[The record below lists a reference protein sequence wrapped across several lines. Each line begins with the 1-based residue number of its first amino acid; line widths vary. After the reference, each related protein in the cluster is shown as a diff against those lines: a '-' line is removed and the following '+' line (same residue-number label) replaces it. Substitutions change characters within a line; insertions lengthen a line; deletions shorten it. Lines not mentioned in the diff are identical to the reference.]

1 MATNSGV
8 KFILIIRDWILLPPQ
23 AKHMQSVS
31 SLSHSELI
39 LLLVFGL
46 AWLIQLFHYWYFYS
60 RFAFFRPVPGTGNSE
75 PVSVVIAAHNEA
87 YNLEK
92 NLPFVLEQDYPEF
105 EVIVVNDGSHDETEE
120 VLRVLSQKYPHLK
133 VVNVTQSVTFFR
145 SKKFPLS
152 VGIKSAKH
160 ELLLLTD
167 ADCRPASNQW
177 IRKMQSGYQND
188 VEIVPGY
195 GPYEKY
201 PGLLNMLIRYD
212 TFQVAMQYF
221 SFALA
226 GKPYM
231 GVGRN
236 LSYKRSLFYRH
247 KGFINHYH
255 ISSGDDDLFINSA
268 ATKTNTRI
276 QIDPGSHVFSEP
288 KRTVKSWITQ
298 KRRHFTTGRF
308 YKTSNK
314 YLLGSQALSA
324 VLYYASFTGLLI
336 MQIYWP
342 FVLGLHGIRLLSRM
356 VLYAYGTKKLSER
369 KLYLISPLFD
379 PFFTFFNPLL
389 VFSGLLFK
397 SNKWK

>member
-1 MATNSGV
+1 MATISTA
-8 KFILIIRDWILLPPQ
+8 KFILIIRDWILLPPH
-23 AKHMQSVS
+23 AKYMQSVS

-46 AWLIQLFHYWYFYS
+46 ASLIQLFHYWYFYS
-60 RFAFFRPVPGTGNSE
+60 RFAFYRPRPGTDNTE
-75 PVSVVIAAHNEA
+75 PVSIVIAAHNEA

-92 NLPFVLEQDYPEF
+92 NLPLVLEQDYPEY

-120 VLRVLSQKYPHLK
+120 VLTVLAQKYTHLK
-133 VVNVTQSVTFFR
+133 VVSVTQSVTFFR

-160 ELLLLTD
+160 EILLLTD
-167 ADCRPASNQW
+167 ADCRPATNQW
-177 IRKMQSGYQND
+177 IKQMQSGYQDD
-188 VEIVPGY
+188 VEIVLGY
-195 GPYEKY
+195 GPYEKF
-201 PGLLNMLIRYD
+201 PGMLNLLIRYD
-212 TFQVAMQYF
+212 TFQVAVQYF

-268 ATKTNTRI
+268 ANKINTRI
-276 QIDPGSHVFSEP
+276 QIHPGSFVFSEP
-288 KRTVKSWITQ
+288 KKTLKSWITQ
-298 KRRHFTTGRF
+298 KRRHFTTGKL
-308 YKTSNK
+308 YKPSNK
-314 YLLGSQALSA
+314 YMLGSQALSA
-324 VLYYASFTGLLI
+324 VLYYVSFAGLL
-336 MQIYWP
+336 MMKIYWP
-342 FVLGLHGIRLLSRM
+342 LLLGLHGIRLLSRL
-356 VLYAYGTKKLSER
+356 VLYAYGAKKLSER
-369 KLYLISPLFD
+369 KLYLFSPLLD

-389 VFSGLLFK
+389 VISGLVFK

>member
-1 MATNSGV
+1 
-8 KFILIIRDWILLPPQ
+8 
-23 AKHMQSVS
+23 MQSIS
-31 SLSHSELI
+31 SLSLAA
-39 LLLVFGL
+39 LVVLSIFTL
-46 AWLIQLFHYWYFYS
+46 TFLIQLFHYWYFYS
-60 RFAFFRPVPGTGNSE
+60 RFAFYRPMPGTDNSE

-92 NLPFVLEQDYPEF
+92 NLPLVLEQDYPEF
-105 EVIVVNDGSHDETEE
+105 EVIVVNDGSHDETNE
-120 VLRVLSQKYPHLK
+120 VLTILSQKYPHLK

-177 IRKMQSGYQND
+177 IRQMQTGFQD
-188 VEIVPGY
+188 AVEIVLGY

-201 PGLLNMLIRYD
+201 PGILNMLIRYD
-212 TFQVAMQYF
+212 TFQVAVQYF

-226 GKPYM
+226 GRPFM

-255 ISSGDDDLFINSA
+255 ISSGDDDLFINAA
-268 ATKTNTRI
+268 ATRNNTRV
-276 QIDPGSHVFSEP
+276 QITPDTHVFSEP
-288 KRTVKSWITQ
+288 KRTVKSWISQ
-298 KRRHFTTGRF
+298 KRRHFTTGKM
-308 YKTSNK
+308 YKPSNK

-324 VLYYASFTGLLI
+324 AIYYILFIYLLVI
-336 MQIYWP
+336 WIYWP
-342 FVLGLHGIRLLSRM
+342 VVLGMHVFRLLSRI
-356 VLYAYGTKKLSER
+356 LLFSYCAKKLNER
-369 KLYLISPLFD
+369 KLYLLSPLLD

-389 VFSGLLFK
+389 VISGLVFK

>member
-1 MATNSGV
+1 MATKSV
-8 KFILIIRDWILLPPQ
+8 AKFILIIREWILLPTH
-23 AKHMQSVS
+23 AKPMQSVF
-31 SLSHSELI
+31 SLSHAE
-39 LLLVFGL
+39 LLLLLIFGL
-46 AWLIQLFHYWYFYS
+46 AWLVQLFHYWFFYS
-60 RFAFFRPVPGTGNSE
+60 RFAFYKPRPGTDISE

-92 NLPFVLEQDYPEF
+92 NLPVVLEQDYPEF
-105 EVIVVNDGSHDETEE
+105 EVIVVNDGSHDETNE
-120 VLRVLSQKYPHLK
+120 VLTILSQKYPHLK

-177 IRKMQSGYQND
+177 IRQMQSGYQND
-188 VEIVPGY
+188 IEIVLGY

-212 TFQVAMQYF
+212 TFQVAVQYF

-276 QIDPGSHVFSEP
+276 HIDPVTHVFSEP
-288 KRTVKSWITQ
+288 KKTFKSWITQ
-298 KRRHFTTGRF
+298 KRRHFTTGKL
-308 YKTSNK
+308 YKPTNK

-324 VLYYASFTGLLI
+324 LLYYVSLLGLLI

-356 VLYAYGTKKLSER
+356 VLYAYGVKKLSER
-369 KLYLISPLFD
+369 KLYLISPLLD
-379 PFFTFFNPLL
+379 PFFTFFNPML
-389 VFSGLLFK
+389 VISGLIFK

>member
-1 MATNSGV
+1 MYMQSIFSSSLAGLIVLSI
-8 KFILIIRDWILLPPQ
+8 FIL
-23 AKHMQSVS
+23 A
-31 SLSHSELI
+31 
-39 LLLVFGL
+39 F
-46 AWLIQLFHYWYFYS
+46 LIQLFHYWYFYS
-60 RFAFFRPVPGTGNSE
+60 RFAFYRPGPGADNSE

-105 EVIVVNDGSHDETEE
+105 EVIVVNDGSHDETNE
-120 VLRVLSQKYPHLK
+120 VLTILSQKYPHLK

-177 IRKMQSGYQND
+177 IRQMQSGYQNE
-188 VEIVPGY
+188 VEIVLGY

-212 TFQVAMQYF
+212 TFQVAVQYF

-226 GKPYM
+226 KRPYM

-255 ISSGDDDLFINSA
+255 ISSGDDDLFINAA
-268 ATKTNTRI
+268 ATRNNTRV
-276 QIDPGSHVFSEP
+276 QITPDTHVFSEP
-288 KRTVKSWITQ
+288 KRTVKSYITQ
-298 KRRHFTTGRF
+298 KRRHFTTGKL
-308 YKTSNK
+308 YKPPIK

-324 VLYYASFTGLLI
+324 VMYYISFVFLLAI
-336 MQIYWP
+336 WIYWP
-342 FVLGLHGIRLLSRM
+342 VVLGMHAFRLLSRM
-356 VLYAYGTKKLSER
+356 LLFSYCAKKLNER
-369 KLYLISPLFD
+369 KLYLLSPLFD

-389 VFSGLLFK
+389 VISGLVFK